1 MEDESKYGHIQFE
14 YVYKGDEFGGRPR
27 KVVFSIPTPDMSM
40 DELVEEFEYFL
51 KAVGYHFTEGQ
62 HIGYQYD
69 EPMDLKELDIQKEW
83 EERHFPVP
91 EDVEMR
97 MKSAEDLKM
106 RVESAGEVTT
116 WDNAFK
122 KKAEQM
128 GDTIA
133 KEYYSNVLP

>member
-51 KAVGYHFTEGQ
+51 KAVGYHFKEGQ
-62 HIGYQYD
+62 HIGYEYD
-69 EPMDLKELDIQKEW
+69 ESMNQKELADQKEW
-83 EERHFPVP
+83 EERHLP
-91 EDVEMR
+91 ED
-97 MKSAEDLKM
+97 L
-106 RVESAGEVTT
+106 ESKT

-133 KEYYSNVLP
+133 KEYNTEVLV

>member
-27 KVVFSIPTPDMSM
+27 KVVFSIPTPDMTM

-51 KAVGYHFTEGQ
+51 KAVGYHFKEGQ
-62 HIGYQYD
+62 HIGYVHD

-97 MKSAEDLKM
+97 MKSAE
-106 RVESAGEVTT
+106 VTT
-116 WDNAFK
+116 FDNAFK

-133 KEYYSNVLP
+133 KEYNTEVLV